1 MCGLNTK
8 LQTMMTGCTTAT
20 FNDIV
25 SIDISSEE
33 TDHLHKELK
42 KRRNVPMGFSGGNNQ
57 CQRMVYQP
65 FPHPPY
71 RPPQQQSQQQS
82 IV

>member
-1 MCGLNTK
+1 MPKSMSVLMPNRKRCFLCGLNTK

-57 CQRMVYQP
+57 R
-65 FPHPPY
+65 
-71 RPPQQQSQQQS
+71 
-82 IV
+82 